1 MPQHSSAPA
10 ARLETG
16 TKSKVNR
23 KKCIRGRHLLA
34 QNQPSKHCNVQYVM
48 LCPIWHHLY
57 ILKNVKNTH
66 GGVLLLVTLQD
77 FLTLFHGCFLRFLN
91 CTNDTKSRNASHMFK
106 VNNKRRPASVFTVN
120 FEHISH
126 TVLVFPLL
134 TLNK

>member
-23 KKCIRGRHLLA
+23 KSVFAADTYLLKT
-34 QNQPSKHCNVQYVM
+34 NPWKHFNVQYVM

-106 VNNKRRPASVFTVN
+106 VNNKRRHASVFTVN

>member
-23 KKCIRGRHLLA
+23 KKCIRRRHLLA
-34 QNQPSKHCNVQYVM
+34 QNQPWKDCNVQYVM

-66 GGVLLLVTLQD
+66 GGVLLLVKLQD
-77 FLTLFHGCFLRFLN
+77 FFNTLPQVFSTFLN
-91 CTNDTKSRNASHMFK
+91 CTNDTKSCNASHMFK
-106 VNNKRRPASVFTVN
+106 VNNKRRHASVFTVN

-126 TVLVFPLL
+126 TLLVFPLF